1 MTDYH
6 DDDLI
11 DERAAARM
19 LGMSTAWLQ
28 RDRWAGA
35 SVPFVRMGRAIRYRV
50 GTLRDEIR
58 KRTVQA
64 A

>member
-1 MTDYH
+1 MQEHH

-11 DERAAARM
+11 DERAAARI

-35 SVPFVRMGRAIRYRV
+35 TVPFVRMGRAIRYRV

>member
-1 MTDYH
+1 MQEHH

-35 SVPFVRMGRAIRYRV
+35 TVPFVRMGRAIRYRV

-58 KRTVQA
+58 KRTVEA